1 MVTLQAQSWR
11 LYGRRCLMLVSSQLE
26 KEAEHRRILFKAAA
40 RADVRAQEELEREYH
55 VRIQCKKPLEANQ
68 HGKKLRS

>member
-1 MVTLQAQSWR
+1 
-11 LYGRRCLMLVSSQLE
+11 MLVSSQLE
-26 KEAEHRRILFKAAA
+26 TEAEHRRILFKAAA